1 MGVWFEMLRNF
12 FTVILSFLSGYY
24 RCITGEL
31 TLFCLQKFLCKSLL
45 VDIRLNIGGVPVKF
59 ITLTNSVFWL
69 EFSLI
74 TWQKLFIAILV
85 KASSLE

>member
-1 MGVWFEMLRNF
+1 MQIIIGR
-12 FTVILSFLSGYY
+12 
-24 RCITGEL
+24 R
-31 TLFCLQKFLCKSLL
+31 TLKH
-45 VDIRLNIGGVPVKF
+45 REVPVKF